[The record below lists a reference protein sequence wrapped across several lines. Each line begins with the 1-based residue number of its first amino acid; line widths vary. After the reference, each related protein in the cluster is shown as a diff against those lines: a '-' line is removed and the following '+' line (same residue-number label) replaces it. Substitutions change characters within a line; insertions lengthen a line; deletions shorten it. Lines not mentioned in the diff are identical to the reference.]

1 MMTKSKY
8 VTTGIILLWTIS
20 ALCQTKLLTIE
31 DVSGMNRDLFPKTIR
46 NLQWKGTGHK
56 FTFIEGNLL
65 KSGRAG
71 SEYRDTIADLTM
83 INRILKEKGLDT
95 LKQFPSVR
103 WLSDEKFMFSI
114 GQQIYTWEPNDNL
127 FEQANSYH
135 EKAENVDIEPT
146 TLAVAYTLENN
157 LCIAVNDQQ
166 IPVTSDKDKGIVS
179 GQPVHRNEFG
189 INKGTFWSPRGNYLA
204 FYRMDE
210 TMVTDYPLVSIEDR
224 PAEVRS
230 TKYPMAGMTSH
241 QVTVGVFNPGTRET
255 IFLKTGEP
263 KEQYLTC
270 VTWSPDE
277 KYIFIAILNRDQ
289 DHLKLNQYNAMSG
302 DFVKT
307 LFEETDTEY
316 VEPEHPLHFLNSK
329 PDQFLWFSE
338 RDGYNHLYLYSTDG
352 TLLSQVT
359 SGEWMVLELLGT
371 DPSDE
376 LVFYISNEES
386 PIQQHI
392 YAKDLNSGVTRKL
405 SKLSGS
411 HSGILNKN
419 GNYVI
424 DSWSSLSEKMAMGYE
439 IINHKGKVLQV
450 LQTDQD
456 PLKEYLLGETS
467 VFSIKNR
474 NGDDLYCRMI
484 KPVDFNPTKKY
495 PVFLYVYGGPNSQ
508 LVTDSWL
515 GGAGLFLNYMAQQGY
530 LVFTL
535 DNRGTRNRGIDF
547 EQAIFRN
554 LGTVEAE
561 DQIAGID
568 YLKTLPFVDPD
579 RIGVN
584 GWSYGGFMTISLM
597 LRYPEVFKVGVCGG
611 PVTDWKYYEVMYG
624 ERYMDTP
631 ETNPDGYEASS
642 LLNKAGNLK
651 GKLLIIHGTEDPTVV
666 WQHSLDFIDHCIK
679 EGVQPDYFVYP
690 GHGHGVRGKDRV
702 HLNQRMVDYFKNN
715 L

>member
-1 MMTKSKY
+1 MKKS
-8 VTTGIILLWTIS
+8 VILILVLVS
-20 ALCQTKLLTIE
+20 QVFVFSQTKLLTIE
-31 DVSGMNRDLFPKTIR
+31 DISGMNRDLFPKTIR
-46 NLQWKGTGHK
+46 NLQWKETSNK
-56 FTFIEGNLL
+56 FTYIEDNLL

-83 INRILKEKGLDT
+83 VNMMLTEKGFDT
-95 LKQFPSVR
+95 LKQFPSVS
-103 WLSDEKFMFSI
+103 WLSDERFMFTI
-114 GQQIYTWEPNDNL
+114 GQQIFTCEPKDNL
-127 FEQANSYH
+127 LEQVNSYD
-135 EKAENVDIEPT
+135 EKAENVDIEQNK
-146 TLAVAYTLENN
+146 LMVAYTLENN
-157 LCIAVNDQQ
+157 LYVAAHNQQ
-166 IPVTSDKDKGIVS
+166 IPVTSDQDKGIVS
-179 GQPVHRNEFG
+179 GQSVHRNEFG
-189 INKGTFWSPRGNYLA
+189 INKGTFWSPLGNYLA

-210 TMVTDYPLVSIEDR
+210 TMVTDYPLVSIEAL

-241 QVTVGVFNPGTRET
+241 QVTVGVFTPET
-255 IFLKTGEP
+255 NETVFLKTGEP

-277 KYIFIAILNRDQ
+277 KYIFIALLNRDQ
-289 DHLKLNQYNAMSG
+289 DHLKLNQYDALTG
-302 DFVKT
+302 EFVKT
-307 LFEETDTEY
+307 LFEETDKEY
-316 VEPEHPLHFLNSK
+316 VEPEHPLYFLNSK

-359 SGEWMVLELLGT
+359 SGEWTVSELLGT

-424 DSWSSLSEKMAMGYE
+424 DRWSSLSEKMARGYE
-439 IINHKGKVLQV
+439 IVNSKGKVLQV

-456 PLKEYLLGETS
+456 PLKEYKMGETTI
-467 VFSIKNR
+467 FDIKNR
-474 NGDDLYCRMI
+474 SGDDLYCRMI

-495 PVFLYVYGGPNSQ
+495 PVLLYVYGGPHSQ

-530 LVFTL
+530 VVFTL
-535 DNRGTRNRGIDF
+535 DNRGTENRGIDF

-554 LGTVEAE
+554 LGALETE
-561 DQIAGID
+561 DQITGID
-568 YLKTLPFVDPD
+568 YLKKLPFVDPE

-584 GWSYGGFMTISLM
+584 GWSYGGFMTLSLM
-597 LRYPEVFKVGVCGG
+597 LRYPDVFKVGVCGG

-631 ETNPDGYEASS
+631 ETNPDGYAASS
-642 LLNKAGNLK
+642 LLNKVGNLK
-651 GKLLIIHGTEDPTVV
+651 GKLLVIHGTEDPTVV
-666 WQHSLDFIDHCIK
+666 WQNSLDFVDQCIK
-679 EGVQPDYFVYP
+679 AGVQLDYFVYP
-690 GHGHGVRGKDRV
+690 GHGHGVGGKDRL
-702 HLNQRMVDYFKNN
+702 HLNQKMIGYFKEN